1 MKETIGVFILKL
13 FLETAGAP
21 LKGKISRWMNSNMIG
36 HKIILVEMKLFLT
49 IGSRCAEILADLVH
63 KEFLLL
69 IS

>member
-49 IGSRCAEILADLVH
+49 IAEILADLVH